1 MRKVSGGVKGSQG
14 ILSVSMDGAQP
25 LLEKETNQSITKTD
39 TMDVHTMIVVYVPVG
54 GKVNCTVGIRW
65 RRIHRDAN
73 PHVHSPVKRIRVEGC
88 GRRSVHCSL
97 LERETLL
104 H

>member
-1 MRKVSGGVKGSQG
+1 
-14 ILSVSMDGAQP
+14 
-25 LLEKETNQSITKTD
+25 
-39 TMDVHTMIVVYVPVG
+39 MDVHTMIVVYVPVG

-88 GRRSVHCSL
+88 GRRSVIAPCWNEKSFYISRRL
-97 LERETLL
+97 STSYL
-104 H
+104 HPGRVDVYNVIGEAGISG